1 MTRGVVYTRGVHE
14 TFVAVTRE
22 SLTTRAIHGARA
34 CHFTVSL
41 RTFIPAKH
49 QTHVFVLQSKA
60 ILLSGASCTFET
72 LLHMIRFL
80 RFVLSKRLG
89 SSGPVIDTHINGKE
103 TLNIKYSLYKYKAK
117 CYYL

>member
-1 MTRGVVYTRGVHE
+1 VVYTRGVHE

-41 RTFIPAKH
+41 RT
-49 QTHVFVLQSKA
+49 LQSKA

-72 LLHMIRFL
+72 LLRMIRFL
-80 RFVLSKRLG
+80 RFLLSKKIG
-89 SSGPVIDTHINGKE
+89 SSGPVFNTHINGKE

-117 CYYL
+117 